1 MFTVCIILLSS
12 LVVQLLAL
20 EHEKLQ
26 LLEFI
31 GEQGLR
37 LPKTL
42 RSALQR
48 TPLYRSTTGS
58 SSTTGNSGSN
68 GGNVRTTA
76 MDVLHGRSPHTRE
89 QQRGLYGDV
98 GYAEEVDVDCADVT
112 TNTVYTNAT
121 TTGGSMLDMPKKS
134 PTQPKIQDHK
144 PVSNSKCIIIYVL
157 YNYSIVRTITTTAT
171 TNITTMYITT
181 TTTNTTT
188 TPIIFHRFESEQ
200 CQ

>member
-1 MFTVCIILLSS
+1 MFNVCIILLSS
-12 LVVQLLAL
+12 LVGQLLAL

-48 TPLYRSTTGS
+48 TPLYRSTTGTGS
-58 SSTTGNSGSN
+58 SSTTGNSNS
-68 GGNVRTTA
+68 GNVRSTA
-76 MDVLHGRSPHTRE
+76 VDVLHGRSPHTRE
-89 QQRGLYGDV
+89 QQRGLYGDG

-112 TNTVYTNAT
+112 TSTVYTNAT
-121 TTGGSMLDMPKKS
+121 TTGGSTLDMPKKS
-134 PTQPKIQDHK
+134 PTQPKIQDRK

-157 YNYSIVRTITTTAT
+157 YNYSYITIVRTITTTTTTTTTT
-171 TNITTMYITT
+171 TNITTITT
-181 TTTNTTT
+181 TTT
-188 TPIIFHRFESEQ
+188 TPTLFHRFESE
-200 CQ
+200 